1 MILAGHQPNYLPYLG
16 FFHKVAQADILAIVD
31 NVQFVKRGTFGWM
44 NRNRIR
50 TKDGWMWLTVPVL
63 TKGKYHQLIIDT
75 KINNDLP
82 WGKKHFNAIYHNY
95 HRTPYL
101 KKYIGFFEDIYKR
114 HWDNFC
120 GLSTDIIKYIIK
132 ELGINIKIIMCSE
145 IGVEGKATEY
155 VIDMCKKLK
164 ADTYLSGVHGK
175 DYLDESLFLKENI
188 KLGYQEFVHPKYPQQ
203 YEEFIPELSII
214 DLLFNCGPDSLDI
227 LLDRRA
233 GLTINAE
240 A

>member
-1 MILAGHQPNYLPYLG
+1 MILAGHQPNYLPFLG
-16 FFHKVAQADILAIVD
+16 FFHKIARADTFAIVD

-82 WGKKHFNAIYHNY
+82 WANKHFNSLYHNY
-95 HRTPYL
+95 HRAPNF
-101 KKYIGFFEDIYKR
+101 KKYIDFFEDIYKR

-120 GLSTDIIKYIIK
+120 DLSIEIIKYIIK
-132 ELGINIKIIMCSE
+132 ELGIDVKIVVCSK
-145 IGVEGKATEY
+145 IGVNGKATEY

-164 ADTYLSGVHGK
+164 ADTYLSGLHGK
-175 DYLDESLFLKENI
+175 DYLDGSLFLKENI
-188 KLGYQEFVHPKYPQQ
+188 KLTYQKFVHPVYNQQ
-203 YEEFIPELSII
+203 FEGFIPDLSII

-227 LLDRRA
+227 LIGRRTA
-233 GLTINAE
+233 SDTASG
-240 A
+240 